1 MDREVATGLELG
13 TAKLGPLQ
21 RERSKKCSSSRFTLI
36 LKPAEEENGYV
47 VITWIAGKPTW
58 INVRTN
64 TIFAPISPLTPA
76 YASGS
81 DSDAGNTAWTSPRGF
96 VDDLVLAS
104 MTGMT
109 TMSVSLYQSKGT
121 GSSSIHRNSDHRYE
135 AVRRLQNL
143 QRAMWV
149 EEGPN

>member
-1 MDREVATGLELG
+1 MDRETGLELG

-21 RERSKKCSSSRFTLI
+21 REKSKRCNSSCFTLI
-36 LKPAEEENGYV
+36 LKPTEEENGYV
-47 VITWIAGKPTW
+47 VITWIANGDGKPTW
-58 INVRTN
+58 INVRTH

-104 MTGMT
+104 IE
-109 TMSVSLYQSKGT
+109 L
-121 GSSSIHRNSDHRYE
+121 
-135 AVRRLQNL
+135 
-143 QRAMWV
+143 
-149 EEGPN
+149 